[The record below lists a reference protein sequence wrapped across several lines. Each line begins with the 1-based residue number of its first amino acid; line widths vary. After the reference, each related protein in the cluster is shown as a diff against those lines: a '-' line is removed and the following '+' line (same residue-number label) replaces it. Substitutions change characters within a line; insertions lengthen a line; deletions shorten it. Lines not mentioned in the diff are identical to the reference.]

1 MDLTFGDLLDFVLAN
16 KTNKCFI
23 DMSVSDI
30 IHLLDRKIQENM
42 VWWTTTNSKI
52 SGMIIATKDNER
64 GILFID
70 ENLAMNMA
78 NLQTFAKRA
87 KQTFK
92 GYKLMWRKHGIY
104 KTPDTNKFYAK
115 LSR

>member
-1 MDLTFGDLLDFVLAN
+1 
-16 KTNKCFI
+16 
-23 DMSVSDI
+23 
-30 IHLLDRKIQENM
+30 
-42 VWWTTTNSKI
+42 
-52 SGMIIATKDNER
+52 
-64 GILFID
+64 
-70 ENLAMNMA
+70 MNMA